1 MEAFGVIV
9 GNFDFCSESFNFWFR
24 PYSCWLENSHKEW
37 SERYYSLAL
46 SRLPLLIFPVLSI
59 HGQEHQE
66 KFVFLE
72 ANEILNMQPTLCALR
87 LDCILDTVLRY
98 ERTLIKV

>member
-9 GNFDFCSESFNFWFR
+9 GNFDFCSEWFNFWFR

-46 SRLPLLIFPVLSI
+46 SRLPLLIFPEYTWTGPS
-59 HGQEHQE
+59 E
-66 KFVFLE
+66 KVCVFGS
-72 ANEILNMQPTLCALR
+72 
-87 LDCILDTVLRY
+87 V
-98 ERTLIKV
+98 